1 MTSIKT
7 IFDHMLIIEIY
18 MMTLRKLCFSVE
30 QIVAPAKA
38 TAYCFFL
45 TGINNMVHV
54 SNINEENDIS
64 QVLFR
69 HA

>member
-1 MTSIKT
+1 
-7 IFDHMLIIEIY
+7 MLIIEIY

-54 SNINEENDIS
+54 SNGGNFRRNMFVFDIVIVEFLS
-64 QVLFR
+64 M
-69 HA
+69 